1 MTRTK
6 LLASSALLFSAACGG
21 YYLGQT
27 TTAKKFEAKLNDPQ
41 RAMGV
46 VLANQNT
53 WRTQF
58 HTADTGQ
65 PFGRSGAYVSVF
77 QPRFTG
83 SITYV
88 VFNNT
93 SNGKTYMLQTVQQRV
108 IDGKEKTV
116 TEPPAGFYNGEY
128 TSSLP
133 HVVTEDAER
142 SIEKGFSLGKP
153 VSASLAYADA
163 MDRYKAGKLPHD
175 EYLKDKNLWQTSYRE
190 VAEETGLDITKLEG
204 DAKYK
209 IDCSLLDEIDIPR
222 AYVSIRLVKILGPE
236 MPKFAKLVGDEVISA
251 EFVPLE
257 NFDLKAKKVATSTG
271 VFEIKPFV
279 FDSTESLVTKLRN
292 SNRSTPRNVFG
303 W

>member
-6 LLASSALLFSAACGG
+6 LFASSALLFSAAFGGG

-27 TTAKKFEAKLNDPQ
+27 TTAKKFETKLNDPQ

-46 VLANQNT
+46 VLENQNT
-53 WRTQF
+53 WHIQF
-58 HTADTGQ
+58 HPANNGQ

-108 IDGKEKTV
+108 VDGKEKIV

-133 HVVTEDAER
+133 HVVAEDAER
-142 SIEKGFSLGKP
+142 SIERGFNLGKP
-153 VSASLAYADA
+153 LPAGTAYADA

-175 EYLKDKNLWQTSYRE
+175 EYVKDKNLWQTSYRE
-190 VAEETGLDITKLEG
+190 VAEETGLDIAKLEG
-204 DAKYK
+204 DTQYK
-209 IDCSLLDEIDIPR
+209 IDRSLYDEIDIPR
-222 AYVSIRLVKILGPE
+222 AYVSIRVVKISGPE
-236 MPKFAKLVGDEVISA
+236 IPKLAKLVGDEVISA

-257 NFDLKAKKVATSTG
+257 NFDLKTKKVATSTG
-271 VFEIKPFV
+271 DFEIKPFV
-279 FDSTESLVTKLRN
+279 FDSTESLVTKLR
-292 SNRSTPRNVFG
+292 SSKRARQ
-303 W
+303 